1 MPRKR
6 IPEKAGTDHEPHFQ
20 GEFPMTPEQ
29 LQRLVRMAEEIEA
42 LERSAVE
49 GTSEASTEQSGR
61 FRLPDPP
68 APIPFSTKLNTPHTL
83 ATHAGSRRVWSR
95 WVAAASVALIGTIGW
110 QALQPAY
117 ISLRSKPRIIA
128 QRPAALNGTA
138 GVTPSQEPV
147 AVRGVEAVAPAEVT
161 APVMVAT
168 AQTPSM
174 PVAEQPECNTTEP
187 LFATVVIAVALD
199 ADSGCRAHH
208 KVIHQFPGWAS
219 AESIHR
225 SDLLRVGLESLPF
238 SSPDGI
244 LVVSITGP
252 VEDLPH
258 TEQEAEL
265 KLACTDMRRLD
276 PVTNALVGEFG
287 HDEAKYAA
295 AMQSCVADNLTVE
308 AATMMANSG
317 MPKAFE

>member
-1 MPRKR
+1 
-6 IPEKAGTDHEPHFQ
+6 
-20 GEFPMTPEQ
+20 MTPEHI
-29 LQRLVRMAEEIEA
+29 QRLVRMAEEIEA
-42 LERSAVE
+42 LERSAGESVFDR
-49 GTSEASTEQSGR
+49 SSGHPAQ

-95 WVAAASVALIGTIGW
+95 WVAAASIALIGAMGW

-117 ISLRSKPRIIA
+117 TSLRSKPRIIT
-128 QRPAALNGTA
+128 QRPATLPGTPD
-138 GVTPSQEPV
+138 VTISEVPSKQIGMD
-147 AVRGVEAVAPAEVT
+147 RGIEATAPADSAGPAV
-161 APVMVAT
+161 VAT
-168 AQTPSM
+168 AQAPAVL
-174 PVAEQPECNTTEP
+174 PAEEPGCDSAEP

-308 AATMMANSG
+308 AATMMGNSG